1 MRRIF
6 VLLIVLITV
15 CSLNGEVLDAIIA
28 KVGRDIIL
36 QSDLDRRMQQ
46 LSAAGV
52 LTEDITMFDVLN
64 DMIESM
70 IIIQQAK
77 HEEYEVN
84 DKQMKSMGEEQIG
97 SISSQFSSEYEFKK
111 ELAKANLT
119 VIELKEYYIQ
129 MFTEQSLKNQIIDS
143 KIKNKIH
150 LTEVEVEDYY
160 EEHKSEIPSRPEMDQ
175 IGMIVR
181 NIKAGK
187 ETINIALVKIN
198 KIRDLILEGDDFEE
212 MAKEYSECPSSA
224 SGGNLGYFEKGTMV
238 KPFEDTAFSLIPGDI
253 SEVVK
258 TDFGYHIIRVEEKK
272 DDKIKASH
280 ILIKVEPTEEDI
292 KATVLLMETVLEKL
306 RAGEDF
312 SELAKTY
319 SEDDSTAVKGGIIG
333 EYPKDDYPDFCK
345 ESLESIGYKEY
356 TDVIRK
362 ENKVYIFTKI
372 KNIPE
377 RTYNYVEIY
386 DKLRELVKTQ
396 KEMELYENW
405 IKELIRETYVEILIE
420 G

>member
-1 MRRIF
+1 MKRIF
-6 VLLIVLITV
+6 VLLILLIMV
-15 CSLNGEVLDAIIA
+15 CSLNAEVLDMIIA

-36 QSDLDRRMQQ
+36 QSDLDKRMQQ

-52 LTEDITMFDVLN
+52 LTEDITRFDILN
-64 DMIESM
+64 DMIESI

-84 DKQMKSMGEEQIG
+84 DKQMKSMAEEQIRE
-97 SISSQFSSEYEFKK
+97 ISSQFSSEYEFRK

-119 VIELKEYYIQ
+119 VIQLKEYYIQ

-143 KIKNKIH
+143 KIKNKVHI
-150 LTEVEVEDYY
+150 TEVEVEDYY
-160 EEHKSEIPSRPEMDQ
+160 DEHKNEIPSRPEMDQ

-187 ETINIALVKIN
+187 ETINNALVKMN
-198 KIRDLILEGDDFEE
+198 KIRDRILDGEDFEE
-212 MAKEYSECPSSA
+212 LAKKYSECSSSA

-272 DDKIKASH
+272 DDKVKASH
-280 ILIKVEPTEEDI
+280 ILIKVEPIEEDI
-292 KATVLLMETVLEKL
+292 KATILLMESVLEKL
-306 RAGEDF
+306 KAGEDF
-312 SELAKTY
+312 NELAKTY

-333 EYPKDDYPDFCK
+333 EYPKDDYPGFCK
-345 ESLESIGYKEY
+345 ENLEQIGYEEY

-362 ENKVYIFTKI
+362 ENEVYIFTKI

-405 IKELIRETYVEILIE
+405 IKELIRETYVEILLE